1 MKKGRSGRLRF
12 GRVIAED
19 YGISIGRDGG
29 RGLTVRNSVHMGRRA
44 MICSR
49 SEGETIP
56 AGRKRSCHSLPEKVG
71 SSGWALATARLITA
85 HLVVRSTWK
94 VRFEVGLTI

>member
-1 MKKGRSGRLRF
+1 M
-12 GRVIAED
+12 ED

-29 RGLTVRNSVHMGRRA
+29 RGLTVRDSVHVGRRA

-56 AGRKRSCHSLPEKVG
+56 AGRKRSCHSAPEKVG
-71 SSGWALATARLITA
+71 SSGWTLATARLITA
-85 HLVVRSTWK
+85 HLVVSPGPGAEGR
-94 VRFEVGLTI
+94 LTI